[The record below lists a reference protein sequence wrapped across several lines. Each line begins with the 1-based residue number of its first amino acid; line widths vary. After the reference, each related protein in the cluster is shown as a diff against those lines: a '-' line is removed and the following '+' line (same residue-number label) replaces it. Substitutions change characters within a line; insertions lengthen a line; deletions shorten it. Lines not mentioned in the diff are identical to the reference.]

1 MYVQE
6 INLKHTILTYNTNN
20 DQKAFKII
28 IKKKGTRH
36 NKLQQ
41 IDNQNIESKYTYL
54 GQFYPND

>member
-36 NKLQQ
+36 NELQQ

-54 GQFYPND
+54 GQFYPNG